1 MSTVAEALA
10 SAQAT
15 LAAVQ
20 AIPVVASDQQADLDA
35 VNALNDSLNARFAI
49 VIATAGDTTKTAQ
62 QRLDLV
68 VATLGPQP

>member
-1 MSTVAEALA
+1 MSTLAEVLT

-20 AIPVVASDQQADLDA
+20 ALPVVPSNQQADLDA

-49 VIATAGDTTKTAQ
+49 VIATAGDTTRTAQ
-62 QRLDLV
+62 QRLDLI
-68 VATLGPQP
+68 VATLGPQT